1 MNLNK
6 REIGNKLEY
15 IVAQIL
21 QEAFNDTTI
30 RPSKASGASTELGD
44 IRNSFLLVEC
54 KKRNTKSVTINNK
67 VWNHLL
73 TQLPINSKR
82 VPLLVLENKE
92 GKQWAVMDLNDLQ
105 LLLTRCYNATGE
117 IQ

>member
-1 MNLNK
+1 MKTK
-6 REIGNKLEY
+6 REIGKKLEY
-15 IVAQIL
+15 VVAQIL

-73 TQLPINSKR
+73 SQLPINSKR
-82 VPLLVLENKE
+82 VPLLVLENQDSKR
-92 GKQWAVMDLNDLQ
+92 WAVMDLDDLKR
-105 LLLTRCYNATGE
+105 LLARSYNATGE

>member
-1 MNLNK
+1 MSTRDVGK
-6 REIGNKLEY
+6 KLEY
-15 IVAQIL
+15 SVAQGL
-21 QEAFNDTTI
+21 QIAFNDKTI
-30 RPSKASGASTELGD
+30 RPCKASGASTELGD
-44 IRNSFLLVEC
+44 IKNSYLLIEC
-54 KKRNTKSVTINNK
+54 KKRNTDSVTINKN

-73 TQLPINSKR
+73 HQLPINSKR

-105 LLLTRCYNATGE
+105 RLLAKSYNATGE

>member
-1 MNLNK
+1 MK
-6 REIGNKLEY
+6 TKKEIGKKLEY
-15 IVAQIL
+15 VVAQRL
-21 QEAFNDTTI
+21 QIAFNDTSI

-54 KKRNTKSVTINNK
+54 KKRNTNSITINKN
-67 VWNHLL
+67 VWNHLIH
-73 TQLPINSKR
+73 QLPINSKR

-92 GKQWAVMDLNDLQ
+92 GKQWAVMDLSDLQ
-105 LLLTRCYNATGE
+105 RLLARSYNATGE